1 MNTNRAADDV
11 VFNLNLALSV
21 MKPLIPSY
29 VIEGINTLKEEKM
42 KNAIAKSFLIDGLVQ
57 DARLEATYQEAL
69 LKFPRDIEVEIPEEV
84 EANEDL
90 GPIDTADDEVASD
103 SPLDNM
109 RSLVALEMFA
119 ENMGDAAG
127 DLSESDASASDSES
141 GSDSESKA
149 PQIRPKRA
157 KQPSKLTGS
166 IKKSKYS
173 R

>member
-1 MNTNRAADDV
+1 M
-11 VFNLNLALSV
+11 LN
-21 MKPLIPSY
+21 
-29 VIEGINTLKEEKM
+29 ELKYK
-42 KNAIAKSFLIDGLVQ
+42 K
-57 DARLEATYQEAL
+57 
-69 LKFPRDIEVEIPEEV
+69 IEVEIPEEV

-141 GSDSESKA
+141 GSDSESEA

-157 KQPSKLTGS
+157 K
-166 IKKSKYS
+166 
-173 R
+173 